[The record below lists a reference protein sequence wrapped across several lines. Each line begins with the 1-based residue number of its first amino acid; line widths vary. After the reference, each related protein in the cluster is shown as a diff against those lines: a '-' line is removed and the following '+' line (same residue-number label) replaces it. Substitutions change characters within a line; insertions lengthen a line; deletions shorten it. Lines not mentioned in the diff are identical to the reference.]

1 MYDLVSTLV
10 LVLLVCVLIMSL
22 LITSLLQA
30 SLAAY
35 QKATQLLSEK
45 VKVEIPPEIINNI
58 GTLYFK
64 LGDME
69 KAKERESLNTQR
81 HSRDE

>member
-1 MYDLVSTLV
+1 
-10 LVLLVCVLIMSL
+10 
-22 LITSLLQA
+22 LLQA

-69 KAKERESLNTQR
+69 KAKVRVYQG
-81 HSRDE
+81 